1 MTRVLP
7 KAEPSSVSSGRTN
20 TGSKKVFRLRRAGRS
35 VLAGVAVAATVA
47 ALSVS
52 GTGTSNASATPA
64 THRPASIVLKTPAT
78 GAIKDSYI
86 VVLKD
91 TKAKASVVS
100 ASASALTKK
109 YGGTVTRTYKNS
121 IRGYAAHMTAAQA
134 AELAKSPDV
143 KFVTQNRIVSK
154 SDTIQ
159 YDTPSWGLDRLDQIF
174 APLNKRYT
182 YPNTA
187 SNVHA
192 YVIDT
197 GIRISHSEFG
207 GRASYGYD
215 FVDNDTVAD
224 DCNGHGTHVSGTVG
238 GTSYGVAKQV
248 KLVAVRVLDCSGLGT
263 AAGLI
268 AGIDWVTA
276 NAIKPAVANLS
287 ISVQGVG
294 ADRSVDAALQASINA
309 GITYAVAAGNDYL
322 DACDYSPSRVSDA
335 ITVGASDEVD
345 FRANY
350 SNYGS
355 CVDLFAPGNGIPSA
369 WNTSDTATN
378 ITSGTS
384 MASAHVAGAAA
395 IALSANPSWTP
406 TQVRNFLVY
415 GGTRR
420 VVRNVADFRGTTD
433 VMLKVAGSNTP
444 QVTGLRSLTNG
455 KNITVGSNGLQPIKA
470 ATPLTTMSDL
480 EKFTTASTG
489 DGYYTFASWANGK
502 FMTATSN
509 GGGPLIANGSGT
521 PGDAQKFKPITNGDG
536 TVSLKAK
543 VNGKYVTVPNGGNSP
558 LIASAAAIGTPEKF
572 LWASPA
578 AVVVLRSQAN
588 GKLVTTPSSGAGA
601 LIASVTGDQ
610 GGKNEQF
617 DMIDLGF
624 NYVAFRA
631 HSNRLFVTNASN
643 SSPLIANATSVGT
656 AQTFWYFSAGGNGA
670 VMFESVRDFS
680 RAVQAPD
687 NGASPL
693 IASYEL
699 HSNLGSLPPETLF
712 NYVPIKVG

>member
-1 MTRVLP
+1 M
-7 KAEPSSVSSGRTN
+7 
-20 TGSKKVFRLRRAGRS
+20 FRLRRACRS

-47 ALSVS
+47 ALSVA

-64 THRPASIVLKTPAT
+64 AHRPTPEFLKTPT
-78 GAIKDSYI
+78 EGVVKDSYI

-91 TKAKASVVS
+91 AKAKASVVS

-121 IRGYAAHMTAAQA
+121 IRGYAAHMTAPQA

-143 KFVTQNRIVSK
+143 KFVTQNKIVSK

-192 YVIDT
+192 YVIDS

-215 FVDNDTVAD
+215 FFDNDTVAD
-224 DCNGHGTHVSGTVG
+224 DCDGHGTHVSGTIG
-238 GTSYGVAKQV
+238 GTNYGVAKQV
-248 KLVAVRVLDCSGLGT
+248 QLVGVRVLGCDGYG
-263 AAGLI
+263 AVDGVI
-268 AGIDWVTA
+268 AGIDWVTGHA
-276 NAIKPAVANLS
+276 VKPAVANLS
-287 ISVQGVG
+287 VG
-294 ADRSVDAALQASINA
+294 SRGDDRSLDAALQASIDA
-309 GITYAVAAGNDYL
+309 GITYAVAAGNDDL
-322 DACDYSPSRVSDA
+322 DACDYSPSHVLDA

-350 SNYGS
+350 TNYGS

-378 ITSGTS
+378 TISGTS
-384 MASAHVAGAAA
+384 MASSHVASAAA

-420 VVRNVADFRGTTD
+420 VVRNVAYLGDTTD

-509 GGGPLIANGSGT
+509 GAGPLIANGSGT
-521 PGDAQKFKPITNGDG
+521 PGNSQKFLPITNGDG

-543 VNGKYVTVPNGGNSP
+543 VNGKYVTVPNSGNSP
-558 LIASAAAIGTPEKF
+558 LIASAGAIGTPEKF
-572 LWASPA
+572 LWASPS

-588 GKLVTTPSSGAGA
+588 GKLVTTPNSGAGA
-601 LIASVTGDQ
+601 LIASVPGDQ

-617 DMIDLGF
+617 DMIDL
-624 NYVAFRA
+624 NHSYVAFRA
-631 HSNRLFVTNASN
+631 HSNRHFVTDPSN
-643 SSPLIANATSVGT
+643 SSPLIADATSVGT
-656 AQTFWYFSAGGNGA
+656 AQKFWYYSAGGNGA
-670 VMFESVRDFS
+670 VMFESVRDFT

-693 IASYEL
+693 AASFEL
-699 HSNLGSLPPETLF
+699 PAGGLATLPPETLF